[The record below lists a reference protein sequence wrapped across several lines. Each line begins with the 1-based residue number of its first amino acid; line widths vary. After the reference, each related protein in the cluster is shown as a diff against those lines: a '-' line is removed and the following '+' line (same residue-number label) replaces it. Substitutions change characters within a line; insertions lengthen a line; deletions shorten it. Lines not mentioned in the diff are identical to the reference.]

1 MLAIFQL
8 LRPHQ
13 WLKNTFVFAGII
25 FAHMLWQKA
34 MLLKVIGIA
43 FSFCLLASAIYILND
58 WHDIKTDAIHPIKK
72 NRPLASGKIKLT
84 TAFGLACIL
93 SIISFL
99 LGFWISS
106 RVGQLLLAYLLLNS
120 IYSCWLKKIVVLD
133 ALAISA
139 GFLLRIL
146 AGTIGIG
153 ILPSSWL
160 LICALFLTLYISFG
174 KRYAEQKLLLHSCIP
189 LPMPL
194 SNYSPSVLFIL
205 TIASAI
211 GAFLSYAFYVFHQ
224 AHILFY
230 NRFLIYTIP
239 LAAYGI
245 FYYSY
250 LLYTKPH
257 IGIDSAQDLVND
269 APLLITSVLW
279 IVIFIWSG
287 G

>member
-174 KRYAEQKLLLHSCIP
+174 KRYVNLTWTNVLLALK
-189 LPMPL
+189 
-194 SNYSPSVLFIL
+194 N
-205 TIASAI
+205 
-211 GAFLSYAFYVFHQ
+211 
-224 AHILFY
+224 
-230 NRFLIYTIP
+230 
-239 LAAYGI
+239 
-245 FYYSY
+245 
-250 LLYTKPH
+250 
-257 IGIDSAQDLVND
+257 
-269 APLLITSVLW
+269 
-279 IVIFIWSG
+279 
-287 G
+287 